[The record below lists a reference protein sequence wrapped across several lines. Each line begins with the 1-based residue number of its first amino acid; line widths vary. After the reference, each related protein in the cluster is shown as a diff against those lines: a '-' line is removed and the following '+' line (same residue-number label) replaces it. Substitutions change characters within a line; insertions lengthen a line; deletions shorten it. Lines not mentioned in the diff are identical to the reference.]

1 MVDEAGSD
9 KATAESRP
17 KYAIIA
23 DDFRAMI
30 ADGRLAPGAQLPS
43 EKAESER
50 RGVAIETVRR
60 AYRALVQEG
69 LIEKRHGAGT
79 FVHSWR
85 PIVRNIG
92 KRFSSEVWGSGQSVW
107 SAETEGREYG
117 TDEQKVSR
125 GAVPDHLAELIREP
139 TVWIRERRHLVDKRP
154 VMLSVSYY
162 PASIATG
169 SPIAEPDTGPG
180 GAPARLADL
189 GHAPR
194 TERELFRP
202 RFATEEE
209 RRRLGLPKGSFV
221 SEFRRVVRDEGGLV
235 VEVTEMAA
243 AGDAYIFQFDY
254 TS

>member
-1 MVDEAGSD
+1 MVDETERD
-9 KATAESRP
+9 ETTESRP
-17 KYAIIA
+17 KYEVIA

-69 LIEKRHGAGT
+69 LVEKRHGAGT
-79 FVHSWR
+79 FVHNWR
-85 PIVRNIG
+85 PVVRNIS

-107 SAETEGREYG
+107 GAETEGREYG
-117 TDEQKVSR
+117 TDEQRVR
-125 GAVPDHLAELIREP
+125 LGAVPAHLAEVIREP
-139 TVWIRERRHLVDKRP
+139 EAWIRERRHLVDKRP

-169 SPIAEPDTGPG
+169 SPIAEADTGPG
-180 GAPARLADL
+180 GSPARLADL
-189 GHAPR
+189 GHAPQ
-194 TERELFRP
+194 TERETFRP

-209 RRRLGLPKGSFV
+209 RRRLALPKGSFV
-221 SEFRRVVRDEGGLV
+221 SEFRRIVRDGNGLV
-235 VEVTEMAA
+235 VEVTEMVA
-243 AGDAYIFQFDY
+243 AGDAYVYQFDY

>member
-1 MVDEAGSD
+1 MVDETERD
-9 KATAESRP
+9 KAAAESRS
-17 KYAIIA
+17 KYEVIA

-30 ADGRLAPGAQLPS
+30 SNGRLAPGAQLPS

-79 FVHSWR
+79 FVYNWR

-92 KRFSSEVWGSGQSVW
+92 KRFSSEVWGAGQSVW

-117 TDEQKVSR
+117 TDELKVFR
-125 GAVPDHLAELIREP
+125 GPVPGHLAELIREP
-139 TVWIRERRHLVDKRP
+139 TAWIRERRHSVDKRP
-154 VMLSVSYY
+154 VMLSASYY
-162 PASIATG
+162 PASIVTG

-209 RRRLGLPKGSFV
+209 RRRLNLPKGSFV
-221 SEFRRVVRDEGGLV
+221 SEFRRVVRDEQGLV

-243 AGDAYIFQFDY
+243 AGDAYVFQVDY